1 MRALLIADI
10 RLMRDWFYPRRCGAG
25 RSAERKHEV
34 AIRRWRQRALKKLWI
49 PFGGAAL
56 VLFGLGMTSRH
67 LTSWFL
73 GLVLGVLIAIY
84 MVLRDTPPAHI
95 ERWRRGAEG
104 EKRTASA
111 LAALRHEGYVLLH
124 DLPDRRLSDRD
135 LKGNIDHVVV
145 STAGV
150 FLLDSKWLAGEASI
164 EMDVVRV
171 QMVDDEDESYELRRL
186 ASGMRGRAL
195 RLKGDIA
202 QRAELRFVQ
211 AVVVFWNPFPAGIIE
226 DKRVVYVEGAR
237 LSDWLRQQSPTIAAD
252 RVPLIAN
259 AIVEARPPE
268 VPKRWK
274 RIRARRPKRDSGSEV
289 ALPTP

>member
-1 MRALLIADI
+1 MRVPPIADI
-10 RLMRDWFYPRRCGAG
+10 RLMRDWLYTRRCGAG
-25 RSAERKHEV
+25 RSAQRKHEV
-34 AIRRWRQRALKKLWI
+34 AIRRWRQRVMKKLRV
-49 PFGGAAL
+49 PFAGAAL
-56 VLFGLGMTSRH
+56 VLFGLEMTSRH
-67 LTSWFL
+67 FTSWLL
-73 GLVLGVLIAIY
+73 GLVLGALIAVYI
-84 MVLRDTPPAHI
+84 VLRDVPPAHI
-95 ERWRRGAEG
+95 ERWRTGAEG
-104 EKRTASA
+104 ERRTAAA

-195 RLKGDIA
+195 RLKEDIA
-202 QRAELRFVQ
+202 QHAELRFVQ
-211 AVVVFWNPFPAGIIE
+211 AVVVFWNPFPAGLVE
-226 DKRVVYVEGAR
+226 DKRVVYVEGGR
-237 LSDWLRQQSPTIAAD
+237 LSDWLRQQSPRIAAD

-259 AIVEARPPE
+259 AILEARAPAAR
-268 VPKRWK
+268 KRWE
-274 RIRARRPKRDSGSEV
+274 RIRARRPKRDSGREV

>member
-1 MRALLIADI
+1 
-10 RLMRDWFYPRRCGAG
+10 MRDWLYTRRCGAG
-25 RSAERKHEV
+25 RGAQRKHEV
-34 AIRRWRQRALKKLWI
+34 AIKRWRERVLKKLRL
-49 PFGGAAL
+49 PLVGTAL
-56 VLFGLGMTSRH
+56 ILIGPEATSPH
-67 LTSWFL
+67 FTSWCL
-73 GLVLGVLIAIY
+73 GLVLGALLGVYFA
-84 MVLRDTPPAHI
+84 LREMPPPHI

-104 EKRTASA
+104 ETRTAGA
-111 LAALRHEGYVLLH
+111 LAPLRHEGYVLLH

-195 RLKGDIA
+195 RLKEDIA
-202 QRAELRFVQ
+202 QHAELRFVQ
-211 AVVVFWNPFPAGIIE
+211 AVVVFWNPFPAGIVE
-226 DKRVVYVEGAR
+226 DKRVVYLEGAR

-252 RVPLIAN
+252 RVALIAS

-268 VPKRWK
+268 VRKRWE